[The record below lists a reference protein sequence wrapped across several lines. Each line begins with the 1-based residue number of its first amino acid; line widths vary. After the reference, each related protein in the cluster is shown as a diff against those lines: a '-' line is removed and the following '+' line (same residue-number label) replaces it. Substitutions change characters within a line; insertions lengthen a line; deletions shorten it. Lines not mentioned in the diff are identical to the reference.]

1 VQTMPPS
8 QQAAPAPVA
17 SPPLRPAT
25 QVETGTTEARA
36 RGRARFQANLVRIV
50 SLVVVLFIWEQ
61 YGKSVNPVLFTYPTA
76 ILAALIEL
84 TASGELWF
92 FLQQSL
98 TVLAI
103 GLPIATVVGVA
114 LGVLMARYRL
124 FEHATDMYV
133 SALYATPMVALVP
146 LLILWYGIDVKAKV
160 IVVFLFAVFPIII
173 NTYQGV
179 KSVDPRLLEV
189 ARSFCSKE
197 HELWLDVVLPSS
209 VPFIMA
215 GLRLAVGRA
224 LIGVVVADFL
234 TSISGLGYMIVKYQN
249 SFQTNKLFVPV
260 IVLMLLGVALME
272 AVKQLQARLAPW
284 TRQETE

>member
-1 VQTMPPS
+1 MQTAPPS
-8 QQAAPAPVA
+8 DVETTVQAAPVSVPARRAPA
-17 SPPLRPAT
+17 A
-25 QVETGTTEARA
+25 A
-36 RGRARFQANLVRIV
+36 RGRARLTANAVRLC
-50 SLVVVLFIWEQ
+50 SLVVVLLAWEQ
-61 YGKSVNPVLFTYPTA
+61 YGKSINPVLFTYPTA
-76 ILAALIEL
+76 ILGALVEL
-84 TASGELWF
+84 TTSGELWLY
-92 FLQQSL
+92 LQQSL
-98 TVLAI
+98 TVLVI

-114 LGVLMARYRL
+114 LGVLMARFSL

-146 LLILWYGIDVKAKV
+146 LLILWFGIDVKAKV

-179 KSVDPRLLEV
+179 KNVDARLLEV

-209 VPFIMA
+209 IPFIMA

-249 SFQTNKLFVPV
+249 SFQTNRLFVPV
-260 IVLMLLGVALME
+260 IVLMLLGVLLME
-272 AVKQLQARLAPW
+272 LVKQLQSRLAPW
-284 TRQETE
+284 TSQQAE

>member
-1 VQTMPPS
+1 MQTAPPS
-8 QQAAPAPVA
+8 DVETTVQAAPVSVPARRAPA
-17 SPPLRPAT
+17 A
-25 QVETGTTEARA
+25 A
-36 RGRARFQANLVRIV
+36 RGRARLTANAVRLI
-50 SLVVVLFIWEQ
+50 SLAVVLLAWEQ
-61 YGKSVNPVLFTYPTA
+61 YGKSINPVLFTYPTA
-76 ILAALIEL
+76 ILGALVEL
-84 TASGELWF
+84 TTSGELWLY
-92 FLQQSL
+92 LQQSL
-98 TVLAI
+98 TVLVI

-114 LGVLMARYRL
+114 LGVLMARFSL

-146 LLILWYGIDVKAKV
+146 LLILWFGIDVKAKV

-179 KSVDPRLLEV
+179 KNVDARLLEV

-209 VPFIMA
+209 IPFIMA

-260 IVLMLLGVALME
+260 IVLMLLGVLLME
-272 AVKQLQARLAPW
+272 LVKRLQSRLAPW
-284 TRQETE
+284 TSQQTE

>member
-1 VQTMPPS
+1 MQTAPPS
-8 QQAAPAPVA
+8 DVETTVQAAPVSVPARRAPA
-17 SPPLRPAT
+17 A
-25 QVETGTTEARA
+25 A
-36 RGRARFQANLVRIV
+36 RGRARLTANAVRLI
-50 SLVVVLFIWEQ
+50 SLAVVLLAWEQ
-61 YGKSVNPVLFTYPTA
+61 YGKSINPVLFTYPTA
-76 ILAALIEL
+76 ILGALVEL
-84 TASGELWF
+84 TTSGELWTY
-92 FLQQSL
+92 LQQSL
-98 TVLAI
+98 TVLVI
-103 GLPIATVVGVA
+103 GLPIATVVGMA
-114 LGVLMARYRL
+114 LGVLMARFSL

-146 LLILWYGIDVKAKV
+146 LLILWFGIDVKAKV

-179 KSVDPRLLEV
+179 KNVDARLLEV

-209 VPFIMA
+209 IPFIMA

-260 IVLMLLGVALME
+260 IVLMLLGVLLME
-272 AVKQLQARLAPW
+272 LVKRLQSRLAPW
-284 TRQETE
+284 TSQQTE

>member
-1 VQTMPPS
+1 MQTAPPTDVETGVRT
-8 QQAAPAPVA
+8 APVA
-17 SPPLRPAT
+17 AGPPTAAEAAGRRRRQAALR
-25 QVETGTTEARA
+25 G
-36 RGRARFQANLVRIV
+36 NLVRLF
-50 SLVVVLFIWEQ
+50 SLVAVLGAWELFGRGQ
-61 YGKSVNPVLFTYPTA
+61 NAAIFTYPSA
-76 ILAALIEL
+76 ILAALVEL
-84 TASGELWF
+84 AANGELWTF
-92 FLQQSL
+92 MQQSL

-103 GLPIATVVGVA
+103 GLPIATLVGIL
-114 LGVLMARYRL
+114 LGLMMARYRL

-146 LLILWYGIDVKAKV
+146 LLILWFGIDVKAKV
-160 IVVFLFAVFPIII
+160 IVVFMFAVFPIII

-189 ARSFCSKE
+189 AQSFVSKE
-197 HELWLDVVLPSS
+197 LETWLDVILPSS

-249 SFQTNKLFVPV
+249 SFQTAKLFVPI
-260 IVLMLLGVALME
+260 IVLMFLGIVLME
-272 AVKQLQARLAPW
+272 AVKQLQLRLAPW
-284 TRQETE
+284 TNQDTD

>member
-1 VQTMPPS
+1 MQTAPPS
-8 QQAAPAPVA
+8 DVETAVPAAPV
-17 SPPLRPAT
+17 SVPARRG
-25 QVETGTTEARA
+25 TGRYAATA
-36 RGRARFQANLVRIV
+36 RGRAGLTANAVRLI
-50 SLVVVLFIWEQ
+50 SLAVVLLAWEQ
-61 YGKSVNPVLFTYPTA
+61 YGKSINPVLFTYPTS
-76 ILAALIEL
+76 ILGALVEL
-84 TASGELWF
+84 TTSGELWLY
-92 FLQQSL
+92 LQQSL
-98 TVLAI
+98 TVLVI
-103 GLPIATVVGVA
+103 GLPIATLVGVA
-114 LGVLMARYRL
+114 LGVLMARFSL

-146 LLILWYGIDVKAKV
+146 LLILWFGIDVKAKV

-179 KSVDPRLLEV
+179 KNVDARLLEV

-209 VPFIMA
+209 IPFIMA

-260 IVLMLLGVALME
+260 IVLMLLGVLLME
-272 AVKQLQARLAPW
+272 LVKQLQSRLAPW
-284 TRQETE
+284 TSQQTE